1 MLGRG
6 AILVLL
12 AACAP
17 LHKAQALPHI
27 CASMSSVSG
36 SSLTLATAGVAHTFT
51 ITARDDAGIPV
62 ALDTGATFVARL
74 GNQAARATVQ
84 HTPGAAVYVGSY
96 DAAASG
102 GDRLSL
108 MLATCGS
115 LWATYYGAPAGQAVQ
130 LDTLDNSSSPH
141 GWTQVGRRLTAV
153 FCCP

>member
-17 LHKAQALPHI
+17 LHQAQALPQI

-62 ALDTGATFVARL
+62 ALDAGATFVARL
-74 GNQAARATVQ
+74 CNQAARATVQ
-84 HTPGAAVYVGSY
+84 HTPGAVPQQPVPLRV
-96 DAAASG
+96 DH
-102 GDRLSL
+102 L
-108 MLATCGS
+108 LAQ
-115 LWATYYGAPAGQAVQ
+115 PAGQPAGLGLFAAGIQ
-130 LDTLDNSSSPH
+130 ACMWRMAH
-141 GWTQVGRRLTAV
+141 
-153 FCCP
+153 